1 MPLSSARRPEV
12 AGLHVGH
19 PLLDHQS
26 PSNELVQG
34 QLRLG
39 LEVALAAP
47 TGRAAKR
54 MSELTGME
62 AQTVH
67 RLLGM
72 SWNEDARQVTFTKTE
87 KEPLEANA
95 VIVDETSMVDV
106 TLFAALLRV
115 FPGRQ
120 LHGLALLGGI
130 GDALGPFQL
139 VHRPPGGD
147 PALRRGLLRGGRDR
161 HEHGL

>member
-1 MPLSSARRPEV
+1 MDELERAQGVAYSPQQRKAVELAARENVLILTGGPGTGKTTTVR
-12 AGLHVGH
+12 AIAALFRKMGLDV
-19 PLLDHQS
+19 
-26 PSNELVQG
+26 V
-34 QLRLG
+34 
-39 LEVALAAP
+39 LAAP

-54 MSELTGME
+54 MSELTGTE

-106 TLFAALLRV
+106 TLFAALLRALR
-115 FPGRQ
+115 PGTR
-120 LHGLALLGGI
+120 LVLV
-130 GDALGPFQL
+130 GDADQL
-139 VHRPPGGD
+139 PSVG
-147 PALRRGLLRGGRDR
+147 ADR
-161 HEHGL
+161 KSVV